1 MVELSEMVQISSYEL
16 TVLAFFVVEVLD
28 AVCRGTLVAYLCQC
42 AHCVIANVS
51 ASLSPLFFMSAS
63 ACACGCVV
71 VVAVE
76 VVLWGADGLSG
87 SLGPGGTAL
96 VNNSDE
102 AHYQGSADFSL
113 IPP

>member
-1 MVELSEMVQISSYEL
+1 MIAVVCADVNVPPSLPFALHECVC
-16 TVLAFFVVEVLD
+16 AFVW
-28 AVCRGTLVAYLCQC
+28 VCCGRG
-42 AHCVIANVS
+42 
-51 ASLSPLFFMSAS
+51 
-63 ACACGCVV
+63 GGG
-71 VVAVE
+71 
-76 VVLWGADGLSG
+76 GADGLCG